1 MHLISSILFAL
12 SANIDTLIVGI
23 SYGIKKERV
32 PFAENIVISLITFAG
47 TIFSIYMG
55 LQLTLFIPASAAQ
68 KIGCIV
74 LIILGLYYTVK
85 SIIEYRQGKLPPDD
99 WDNPEAEPPDK
110 TISLKEA
117 ILIACALT
125 VNNMGMGIGASISG
139 MKLIPTS
146 IATLL
151 ICMVFLHAGNK
162 IGRIGVSGALKRWAG
177 PVSGM
182 ILIVL
187 GLYEMLLS

>member
-1 MHLISSILFAL
+1 MHLISSVLFAL

-23 SYGIKKERV
+23 SYGIK
-32 PFAENIVISLITFAG
+32 TFAG

-55 LQLTLFIPASAAQ
+55 LQLTLFIPASVAQ
-68 KIGCIV
+68 RIGCIV
-74 LIILGLYYTVK
+74 LIVLGLYYTVK
-85 SIIEYRQGKLPPDD
+85 SMIEYRQGKLPPDD

-110 TISLKEA
+110 TITLREA
-117 ILIACALT
+117 VLIACALT

-151 ICMVFLHAGNK
+151 ICMVFLYTGNK
-162 IGRIGVSGALKRWAG
+162 IGRIGVSGVLKRWAG
-177 PVSGM
+177 PVSGV

-187 GLYEMLLS
+187 GLYEMFL

>member
-1 MHLISSILFAL
+1 MYLVSSVLFAL

-32 PFAENIVISLITFAG
+32 PFAESIVISLITFAG
-47 TIFSIYMG
+47 TMFSIYMG
-55 LQLTLFIPASAAQ
+55 LQLTLFIPPGIARR
-68 KIGCIV
+68 IGCIV
-74 LIILGLYYTVK
+74 LIILGLYYTIK
-85 SIIEYRQGKLPPDD
+85 SMIEYRQGKLPPDD
-99 WDNPEAEPPDK
+99 WDNPDEKPPDK
-110 TISLKEA
+110 TISLREA

-151 ICMVFLHAGNK
+151 ICMFFLYAGNK
-162 IGRIGVSGALKRWAG
+162 IGRIGVSGVLKRWAG

-182 ILIVL
+182 ILIIL
-187 GLYEMLLS
+187 GLYEMLI